1 MMDASSM
8 GSGKASKY
16 LQFSSLNANLSDL
29 PSQLWKSKYAILHTI
44 HVVGSPKLS
53 VMSPKLSGLKSL
65 TSLTFR
71 GCGLTMVSTSID
83 HLGGNLLK
91 LDLGEN
97 KLDSLPDWI
106 GTTFTGLQQLNID
119 RNSLKTLPPSIGRL
133 SHLRSLDVAYNHFP
147 TLENHLANLT
157 QLQLLSVAHNNLVQ
171 MPPCLDKMKSLTA
184 VDVSDNKVRG
194 PLPTAL
200 LSSLRQLT
208 SLNVG
213 QNNLGDVTTEI
224 CLLAP
229 KLTSLHW
236 NDNKAKSVHDA
247 LWTLT
252 KLQRLS
258 LGGNMLS
265 DISEKVSRL
274 TNLTELSLDNNQ
286 FDILPHQLF
295 ALPLLTPQSLSI
307 NPNPFRSIPS
317 EVRSSPSPTA
327 IYRFLAQLSE
337 KAPWRRMKLM
347 LVGNGNIGK
356 TSLKRALSS
365 SAFSNS
371 SASSSSKAISK
382 IKGKAKDAFK
392 RIGESLSGSSTD
404 KLGSSPGSRDTIQN
418 NSGESSFDPTDT
430 IATDGIDIDDW
441 VVDLE
446 DYQECIP
453 EEKDSASSNAKR
465 DVDSDGDVQQQ
476 VAVLSCYDFAGQDVY
491 YPTHS
496 LFVTSRSIYLVMF
509 SLKDLEGS
517 RVEYWLQMVHAKAG
531 YTSPVVIVATHEDD
545 KSVDKTTIPDI
556 LAATKKKYSR
566 FPFVKGVVSISS
578 KTGSGIPQLRKLI
591 LTLALSH
598 PTMKEQ
604 VPRSY
609 LLLEEEIKK
618 RRRLCG
624 SSTAESTSPSVS
636 HDQQTVSLDEWHAM
650 AERCFFKS
658 KEDSMAALQFLADV
672 GVVFYFKSDA
682 QSGSSLPSSFSN
694 NSSKIVAPSGPA
706 QGLENIVVLDPQ
718 WIADLLSTV
727 ISLKHNYIREGVLDE
742 SVLPHLW
749 KLYPRELHADLLSLL
764 KRFEIVLP
772 MANAGKFM
780 VPSMLPKDEVILSS
794 SSGSIAAH
802 GNAGSN
808 EMVHSASVGST
819 TSNHNSPSLATSH
832 HSPASTPNTSNPL
845 FAGLGGGIG
854 ATARQRTG
862 TSSHGSS
869 APGSQSNI
877 SISAPIANSGSA
889 SSVGSRSED
898 SSSAAESNHLALFNR
913 LWMSREKWYGPMG
926 TVVAM
931 KFCPMGFFGR
941 FVARAL
947 HLPSLKVV
955 SYSMSTFVAE
965 HSQTG
970 ERVSVIYNEWTYEVL
985 LFSASPRPL
994 ASSSRNLLF
1003 AVTDCME
1010 ILHESL
1016 YSSNRRSV
1024 FVVCP
1029 HCVSE
1034 GFSSPTLFLLED
1046 ALIAFTERVTSLP
1059 CTQCAMVGGD
1069 QPTANSEPGSVA
1081 SSSPLSSPGFSH
1093 ASSTN
1098 SNNAASA
1105 PPASLKRKFS
1115 VFHNALPGKKGVA
1128 SNSEAPSPVTT
1139 SASSPHLANTSGT
1152 GSSSNLLPGLVQ
1164 SDGIVDQSSGQYLFF
1179 SNAPIFAD
1187 FPHKKDKCKSKSVFL
1202 RDEDEDSS
1210 EMESS
1215 GSNTT
1220 FGSTRAL
1227 NDSDSHGI
1235 SGMSTSTSSS
1245 NDSEPG
1251 TNSIVFSH
1259 RARTGSF
1266 SNAGQTPNS
1275 TNQST
1280 GGMSQGSV
1288 GGNSSNSKSSGIKV
1302 SVRGRIEVPLEK
1314 IAPDVSFHSLDH
1326 LLVPYEA
1333 ITMENLI
1340 ATGGF
1345 AEIFKSKYKGET
1357 VAVKRFLSSD
1367 PHGGGGSGMS
1377 TGGGSSVSEEFTE
1390 SFRELQHEAFLMA
1403 KLSHPNVVTLKALCV
1418 RPICMVMEYVPHGT
1432 LGGLLWGKEARM
1444 LPWMTRLK
1452 YAHDVAS
1459 GLAYLHSLNI
1469 MHLDFRS
1476 LNLLVFDQDPTAS
1489 VCIKVADFGLSTHS
1503 SGSHKGI
1510 KAFNPFWSSPE
1521 ILNRSTYSLSTDI
1534 YSLGIVIWELL
1545 QQGRPFEEHR
1555 ANYPGPE
1562 IVLTG
1567 AIANNNL
1574 RPSFPSS
1581 TPDPLKQLITQC
1593 WATDPSARPTASDV
1607 VRSLDSIIFA
1617 YQKKPSAWSDPLF
1630 NPPPPEDL

>member
-1 MMDASSM
+1 MT
-8 GSGKASKY
+8 SGKASKY

-44 HVVGSPKLS
+44 HVVGSPKLA

-71 GCGLTMVSTSID
+71 GCGLTSVSTSID

-91 LDLGEN
+91 LDIGEN

-106 GTTFTGLQQLNID
+106 GTVFTGLQQLSID
-119 RNSLKTLPPSIGRL
+119 RNSLKALPPSVGRL
-133 SHLRSLDVAYNHFP
+133 THLRSLDVAFNHFP
-147 TLENHLANLT
+147 TLDHHLANLT

-184 VDVSDNKVRG
+184 VDISDNKVRG

-258 LGGNMLS
+258 LGGNMLT

-295 ALPLLTPQSLSI
+295 ALPLLNPQSLSI

-317 EVRSSPSPTA
+317 EVRSSASPTA

-365 SAFSNS
+365 SAFSNAS
-371 SASSSSKAISK
+371 SSSSSKAISK

-392 RIGESLSGSSTD
+392 RIGESFSGSSSSTD
-404 KLGSSPGSRDTIQN
+404 KLSSSPGSRDTLQGQ
-418 NSGESSFDPTDT
+418 GESSFDPTDT

-453 EEKDSASSNAKR
+453 EDKDSASSNVKR
-465 DVDSDGDVQQQ
+465 DMDADGDVQQQ

-517 RVEYWLQMVHAKAG
+517 RVEYWLQMVLAKAG

-624 SSTAESTSPSVS
+624 SSSLPGAESTSPSAS

-682 QSGSSLPSSFSN
+682 QSGSSLPLSFSTT
-694 NSSKIVAPSGPA
+694 SSKVVASSGPA

-772 MANAGKFM
+772 MALPGKFM

-794 SSGSIAAH
+794 SSGSIVGH
-802 GNAGSN
+802 GSAGST
-808 EMVHSASVGST
+808 EMVHSASVGS
-819 TSNHNSPSLATSH
+819 NPSLATSH
-832 HSPASTPNTSNPL
+832 SPASSTSSSNTSNPL

-854 ATARQRTG
+854 ATARQRTA
-862 TSSHGSS
+862 TTSHGSS

-889 SSVGSRSED
+889 SSISVGSRSEE
-898 SSSAAESNHLALFNR
+898 SSSIGESNLALFNR
-913 LWMSREKWYGPMG
+913 LWMSRDKWYGPMG
-926 TVVAM
+926 TVVSM

-970 ERVSVIYNEWTYEVL
+970 ERVSVMYNEWTYEVL

-1059 CTQCAMVGGD
+1059 CTQCAMIGGD
-1069 QPTANSEPGSVA
+1069 SPTANSEPGSVA
-1081 SSSPLSSPGFSH
+1081 SSSPLSSPSFSH
-1093 ASSTN
+1093 ASNTSN
-1098 SNNAASA
+1098 SAAA
-1105 PPASLKRKFS
+1105 LPPASLKRKFS
-1115 VFHNALPGKKGVA
+1115 VFHNAAGKKGGP
-1128 SNSEAPSPVTT
+1128 SSSPSSEAPSPVTA
-1139 SASSPHLANTSGT
+1139 SASSPHLANTSGS

-1164 SDGIVDQSSGQYLFF
+1164 SDGIIDQASGQYLFF
-1179 SNAPIFAD
+1179 SNAPIFTD

-1202 RDEDEDSS
+1202 ATDDEDSS

-1215 GSNTT
+1215 GSNATV
-1220 FGSTRAL
+1220 GSFRTS
-1227 NDSDSHGI
+1227 NDTDSHGI

-1266 SNAGQTPNS
+1266 SNAAQSSNS
-1275 TNQST
+1275 ANQST
-1280 GGMSQGSV
+1280 GGMSQGSS
-1288 GGNSSNSKSSGIKV
+1288 GASSLNSKPSSMKL

-1357 VAVKRFLSSD
+1357 VAVKRFLSS
-1367 PHGGGGSGMS
+1367 SE
-1377 TGGGSSVSEEFTE
+1377 TGGGHGMSGASVSDEFTE

-1444 LPWMTRLK
+1444 LPWTTRLK
-1452 YAHDVAS
+1452 YAHDIAS

-1476 LNLLVFDQDPTAS
+1476 LNLLVFDQDPSAA

-1534 YSLGIVIWELL
+1534 YSLGIVMWELL

-1574 RPSFPSS
+1574 RPSFPQS
-1581 TPDPLKQLITQC
+1581 TPEAFKQLITQC
-1593 WATDPSARPTASDV
+1593 WANDPSSRPAASDV

-1617 YQKKPSAWSDPLF
+1617 YQKKPSSWSDPLF

>member
-1 MMDASSM
+1 M
-8 GSGKASKY
+8 
-16 LQFSSLNANLSDL
+16 FSSVNANLSDL

-44 HVVGSPKLS
+44 TVIGSPKLGT
-53 VMSPKLSGLKSL
+53 MSPKLSGLKSL
-65 TSLTFR
+65 TALTFR
-71 GCGLTMVSTSID
+71 GCGMTMISTSID
-83 HLGGNLLK
+83 HLGNHLLK
-91 LDLGEN
+91 LDVGEN
-97 KLDSLPDWI
+97 KLETIPDWI
-106 GTTFTGLQQLNID
+106 GTVFNGLQQLSVD
-119 RNSLKTLPPSIGRL
+119 RNALKTLPPSVGRL
-133 SHLRSLDVAYNHFP
+133 GQLRALDVSHNLFS
-147 TLENHLANLT
+147 TLDPNLSGLT
-157 QLQLLSVAHNNLVQ
+157 QLQLLSVAHNNLLQ
-171 MPPCLDKMKSLTA
+171 LPPCIDKMKSLTA
-184 VDVSDNKVRG
+184 VDVSDNKLRG

-200 LSSLRQLT
+200 LSSMRQLT
-208 SLNVG
+208 SFNVS
-213 QNNLGDVTTEI
+213 QNSLGDVTTEI

-229 KLTSLHW
+229 KLTNLNWSE
-236 NDNKAKSVHDA
+236 NKAKSLHDA

-252 KLQRLS
+252 KLQKLS
-258 LGGNMLS
+258 LSGNLLTEV
-265 DISEKVSRL
+265 SEKVSRL
-274 TNLTELSLDNNQ
+274 TNLTELNLENNQ

-295 ALPLLTPQSLSI
+295 ALPLLTPQSLQIS
-307 NPNPFRSIPS
+307 PNPFRAIPS
-317 EVRSSPSPTA
+317 EIRSSSSPTA

-365 SAFSNS
+365 TAFSNATS
-371 SASSSSKAISK
+371 SSSSKAISK

-392 RIGESLSGSSTD
+392 RIGESLSGSSSNE
-404 KLGSSPGSRDTIQN
+404 KLSATGNSAANDSST
-418 NSGESSFDPTDT
+418 FDPTDT

-441 VVDLE
+441 VVDLD

-453 EEKDSASSNAKR
+453 EDKSSSSSTTSNPAHGDASS
-465 DVDSDGDVQQQ
+465 DEDQMSQ

-545 KSVDKTTIPDI
+545 KSVDKNTIPDI
-556 LAATKKKYSR
+556 LAQTKKKYSR

-618 RRRLCG
+618 RRKLCG
-624 SSTAESTSPSVS
+624 SSSSSDSLVQAS
-636 HDQQTVSLDEWHAM
+636 HERQTVSLEEWHAM

-658 KEDSMAALQFLADV
+658 KEDSMAALGFLSDV
-672 GVVFYFKSDA
+672 GVVFYFKSDSQPGNSLA
-682 QSGSSLPSSFSN
+682 SSLATNQQKQLSS
-694 NSSKIVAPSGPA
+694 SSPV
-706 QGLENIVVLDPQ
+706 QGLENVVILDPQ

-727 ISLKHNYIREGVLDE
+727 ISLKHNYIKEGVLDE

-749 KLYPRELHADLLSLL
+749 KLYPRDLHADLLSLL

-772 MANAGKFM
+772 MATAGKFM
-780 VPSMLPKDEVILSS
+780 VPSMLPKDEVILGASS
-794 SSGSIAAH
+794 STSTPPGSIDFRGDH
-802 GNAGSN
+802 PHPSHSSN
-808 EMVHSASVGST
+808 PSNQSNQSSSVP
-819 TSNHNSPSLATSH
+819 TSSGT
-832 HSPASTPNTSNPL
+832 TPNPL
-845 FAGLGGGIG
+845 LAGLGGGIG
-854 ATARQRTG
+854 ATTRQRTG
-862 TSSHGSS
+862 TASSGSSSHV
-869 APGSQSNI
+869 P
-877 SISAPIANSGSA
+877 SISAPISNSGSSGNLA
-889 SSVGSRSED
+889 PRSED
-898 SSSAAESNHLALFNR
+898 GPSHHSTSGGDNFLPLFNR
-913 LWMSREKWYGPMG
+913 LWMSRDKWYGPMG
-926 TVVAM
+926 TVVSM

-947 HLPSLKVV
+947 HLPSLKVI

-970 ERVSVIYNEWTYEVL
+970 ERVSVLYNEWTYEVL

-994 ASSSRNLLF
+994 ASSSRTLLF

-1046 ALIAFTERVTSLP
+1046 ALIAFTERVASLP
-1059 CTQCAMVGGD
+1059 CTQCAMIGSD
-1069 QPTANSEPGSVA
+1069 HQSSASSEPGSVA
-1081 SSSPLSSPGFSH
+1081 STSPVSTSPQLAP
-1093 ASSTN
+1093 ASS
-1098 SNNAASA
+1098 SAA

-1115 VFHNALPGKKGVA
+1115 VFHNAMPGKKA
-1128 SNSEAPSPVTT
+1128 STANFDTPPPVTS
-1139 SASSPHLANTSGT
+1139 SASSPHLANNPSSTNSSGSPSGT
-1152 GSSSNLLPGLVQ
+1152 SSLLGLVQ
-1164 SDGIVDQSSGQYLFF
+1164 SEGIIDQASGQYLF
-1179 SNAPIFAD
+1179 SSSSPIFVD
-1187 FPHKKDKCKSKSVFL
+1187 FAFKKDKCKSKSVFL
-1202 RDEDEDSS
+1202 GGDDEDSS

-1215 GSNTT
+1215 GSNSAVRV
-1220 FGSTRAL
+1220 ST
-1227 NDSDSHGI
+1227 DSDSHVT
-1235 SGMSTSTSSS
+1235 SSATGMSTSTSSS

-1251 TNSIVFSH
+1251 TNSIVFMQ
-1259 RARTGSF
+1259 RAGRSGSF
-1266 SNAGQTPNS
+1266 TGQPA
-1275 TNQST
+1275 
-1280 GGMSQGSV
+1280 
-1288 GGNSSNSKSSGIKV
+1288 SSNPNGSPGSTSKSSSGGIKV
-1302 SVRGRIEVPLEK
+1302 SVRGRIEVRLDK

-1333 ITMENLI
+1333 IKMENLI

-1345 AEIFKSKYKGET
+1345 AEIFKSQYKGET
-1357 VAVKRFLSSD
+1357 VAVKRFLSSSEGI
-1367 PHGGGGSGMS
+1367 GGGMNAANA
-1377 TGGGSSVSEEFTE
+1377 VSEEFSE

-1403 KLSHPNVVTLKALCV
+1403 KLSHPNVVALKALCV
-1418 RPICMVMEYVPHGT
+1418 RPICMVMEFVPHGT
-1432 LGGLLWGKEARM
+1432 LGGLLWGKEAR
-1444 LPWMTRLK
+1444 LLSWPTRLK
-1452 YAHDVAS
+1452 YAHDIAS

-1476 LNLLVFDQDPTAS
+1476 LNLLVHHPDPSAD
-1489 VCIKVADFGLSTHS
+1489 VCIKVADFGLSTNS

-1521 ILNRSTYSLSTDI
+1521 ILNRHTYSLSTDI

-1562 IVLTG
+1562 IILTG

-1574 RPSFPSS
+1574 RPSFPSG
-1581 TPDPLKQLITQC
+1581 TPEPIKQLIVQC
-1593 WATDPSARPTASDV
+1593 WHSDPAQRPLASDV
-1607 VRSLDSIIFA
+1607 VRSIESITFQ
-1617 YQKKPSAWSDPLF
+1617 YQKKPSAWADPLF
-1630 NPPPPEDL
+1630 NPPRPEEL